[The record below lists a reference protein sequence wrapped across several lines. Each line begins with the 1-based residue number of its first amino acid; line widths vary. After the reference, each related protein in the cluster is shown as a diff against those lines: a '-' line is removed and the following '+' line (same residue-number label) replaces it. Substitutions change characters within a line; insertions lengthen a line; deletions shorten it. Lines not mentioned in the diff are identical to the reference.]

1 MAFERT
7 KEVFGRTKDAAAT
20 AFKKMMERSKSST
33 PMQGPE
39 VVRNLHELTVGMGRA
54 LLEQIEEMGEEI
66 PDHEAAVHQLE
77 SLIATAEQDLNAL
90 PSANAVITTPSGQVL
105 RLTDQELELLRKELE
120 RSKKVADKLRDD
132 VKITAASLVADGLIA
147 SVPVSYTSQA
157 VDQHLDELYNHLEE
171 LIDLVNKIPEPERG
185 FFTGVPGS
193 TEDQSGML
201 TDWANITH
209 TSELLQ
215 DATRNAVSTD
225 EQRGKWGYYLAS
237 FIRMLVTIAHVFIYF
252 ETLQVAASQ
261 MSATAQ
267 KTVANIVQEAEGLRR
282 DFITTIESILSTHK
296 DWFNRD
302 ANAQKLRTDIQ
313 KMLEHL
319 RNDIATP
326 VRPTS
331 PPSPS
336 PSPPPPPPIPVL
348 SAGAAATGAA
358 AATFSPHSATTSS
371 HAAPELDE
379 FIALAKRNLGNEW
392 DSLANLALAANFDGM
407 TELQSKLSADMKTV
421 ADQLAAYP
429 HMREAMNGVRQSVQ
443 NVGALSARPSSAAK
457 EEIFFTLVYT
467 DLMLGYVAAHVP
479 DKSLSASIT
488 AMGNTIHTY
497 KFPIMQDVELVHNDA
512 NISAACVKAIKELY
526 KW

>member
-7 KEVFGRTKDAAAT
+7 KKVFGRTKDAATT
-20 AFKKMMERSKSST
+20 AFKNMIERSKSS
-33 PMQGPE
+33 PPVQGPG
-39 VVRNLHELTVGMGRA
+39 VARNLHELTVGMGRA
-54 LLEQIEEMGEEI
+54 LLEQIEEMGDEI
-66 PDHEAAVHQLE
+66 PEHEAAMHELE

-105 RLTDQELELLRKELE
+105 RLTDQELEQLRKELE

-147 SVPVSYTSQA
+147 SVPVSYTSQE

-185 FFTGVPGS
+185 FFTGVPGT

-209 TSELLQ
+209 TAELLQ
-215 DATRNAVSTD
+215 NATRNAISAD

-252 ETLQVAASQ
+252 ETLQAAASQ
-261 MSATAQ
+261 MSAAAQ
-267 KTVANIVQEAEGLRR
+267 KTVVNIIQEAEGLRR

-302 ANAQKLRTDIQ
+302 ADAQKLRTDIQ

-326 VRPTS
+326 VRPT
-331 PPSPS
+331 PSPS
-336 PSPPPPPPIPVL
+336 PSPPPPTPIL
-348 SAGAAATGAA
+348 SAGTTATGAA
-358 AATFSPHSATTSS
+358 AATFGPHSATTSS

-407 TELQSKLSADMKTV
+407 PELQSKLSADMKTV

-429 HMREAMNGVRQSVQ
+429 HMREAMNSVRQSVQ
-443 NVGALSARPSSAAK
+443 NIGALSLRPSSATK

-467 DLMLGYVAAHVP
+467 DLMLGYIAARVP
-479 DKSLSASIT
+479 DQNLSASIT
-488 AMGNTIHTY
+488 AMGNTMHTY

-512 NISAACVKAIKELY
+512 NISAACIKAIKELY
-526 KW
+526 RW